1 MNKDIFLT
9 NNLSNKKEKFIPL
22 DQNNVG
28 MYVCGPTVYDN
39 PHIGNARPLVI
50 FDILFKVL
58 KSKYGHDKITYIR
71 NITDVD
77 DKIIKSSK
85 EKNISI
91 LDLTNN
97 IIAEFND
104 DCNYLNLENPSQQP
118 KATEHIDLMIE
129 MINSLINKG
138 FAYEANNHVYFEV
151 SKFSD
156 YGKLSN
162 KKLEDLIAGSRVE
175 VSKNKKKSEDFVL
188 WKPSINDEPFWDS
201 PWGKGRP
208 GWHLECSAMS
218 KKYLG
223 NVFDIH
229 GGGIDLIF
237 PHHEN
242 EIAQSRCVND
252 TKVFAN
258 YWVHNAFITMSNEK
272 MAKSTGNILK
282 IKDFKDNIDGQVL
295 KLALMSAHYK
305 QPLDWNEK
313 LLEDCK
319 NTIDKW
325 YEVYKVLKDKSVLNE
340 DILSPLYDD
349 LNTPG
354 YIANLHKLYDKALKG
369 NDADK
374 NLFVSAC
381 NFIGILNKTKEE
393 WLEFKKKKLS
403 ITEADILNKIELR
416 NKARE
421 DKDYKQADLIRDE
434 LLDKGV
440 LIEDKDGKTIWKFK

>member
-188 WKPSINDEPFWDS
+188 WKPSINDEPSWDS

-325 YEVYKVLKDKSVLNE
+325 YEVYKVVKDKSVLNE

-403 ITEADILNKIELR
+403 ITEADILKKIELR

-421 DKDYKQADLIRDE
+421 DKDYKRADLIRDE

-440 LIEDKDGKTIWKFK
+440 LIEDKDGKTVWKFK